1 MAAFSTGAIA
11 PSALDLVNSRV
22 VRPELGGT
30 GTVNFH
36 LALDLDASGKVKLLP
51 ILTLLAPPTGGTSV
65 GLLKAGADFDAITRA
80 PNSGF
85 VADSAVTAEVGE
97 TWFVRVQAGLCVYGE
112 PFYGKL
118 EVDGVN
124 TETRRLIV
132 RFLINRNCGYRD
144 LTLGLPRN

>member
-1 MAAFSTGAIA
+1 MAAFSTGTVA

-36 LALDLDASGKVKLLP
+36 LALDVDASGKVMLLP
-51 ILTLLAPPTGGTSV
+51 ILSLLSPPTGGTTV
-65 GLLKAGADFDAITRA
+65 GLRRAGADFDAITRA
-80 PNSGF
+80 PTEGY
-85 VADSAVTAEVGE
+85 VADSAVTAVVGE
-97 TWFVRVQAGLCVYGE
+97 AWFLRVQAGMCVYGE

-132 RFLINRNCGYRD
+132 RFLVNRNCGYRD